1 MSRFD
6 VLFDNVVIGHTDL
19 DMGAPVKGTVMG
31 TLEPTT
37 EYSSSQAIESSK
49 LSVRLFGSED
59 EFLNGVVA
67 IDDYSAD
74 IGPNVTAIEVSVT
87 GISKQNFRR
96 FFPTHLAIYQ
106 RKYIGSVT

>member
-6 VLFDNVVIGHTDL
+6 VLFGDVVIGHTDL
-19 DMGAPVKGTVMG
+19 DMGDPVKCIVIG

-37 EYSSSQAIESSK
+37 EYSSGQVIDSSR
-49 LSVRLFGSED
+49 LSVRLSGSES

-74 IGPNVTAIEVSVT
+74 IGPTVTAIEVSVT
-87 GISKQNFRR
+87 GISQQNFRR
-96 FFPTHLAIYQ
+96 FFPAHFAIYE
-106 RKYIGSVT
+106 RKYNG